1 MSILDKMKQAK
12 EVIGNAKKA
21 QQEMEKILVEVE
33 SGAGAVKVTMK
44 GNHRI
49 INIEIESS
57 ALNDDKKV
65 LEDLIVAACNDAI
78 NKVEKEIKNKMGDLM
93 NLPSGFKLPF

>member
-12 EVIGNAKKA
+12 EVLGNAKKA
-21 QQEMEKILVEVE
+21 QQEMEKILVEGE

-49 INIEIESS
+49 INIEKIRDSIITPIVIGIRINLKFINIS
-57 ALNDDKKV
+57 AADIQTRIDDISKI
-65 LEDLIVAACNDAI
+65 LI
-78 NKVEKEIKNKMGDLM
+78 
-93 NLPSGFKLPF
+93 S

>member
-12 EVIGNAKKA
+12 EVLGNAKKA
-21 QQEMEKILVEVE
+21 QQEMEKILVEGE

-57 ALNDDKKV
+57 ALNDNKKV

-93 NLPSGFKLPF
+93 NLPSSFKLPF

>member
-12 EVIGNAKKA
+12 EVLGNAKKT
-21 QQEMEKILVEVE
+21 QQEMEKILVEGE

>member
-12 EVIGNAKKA
+12 EVLGNAKKA
-21 QQEMEKILVEVE
+21 QQEMEKILVEGK

-49 INIEIESS
+49 INIEIEPS

-65 LEDLIVAACNDAI
+65 LEDLIIAACNDAI

>member
-12 EVIGNAKKA
+12 EVLGNAKKA
-21 QQEMEKILVEVE
+21 QQEMEKILVEGE
-33 SGAGAVKVTMK
+33 SGAGADKVTMK